1 YRISFA
7 QTLIGIAIGAALGFI
22 LRFFLY
28 QVDYRSTVETQFE
41 DDEYYYYVKAVP
53 KMDVHPEDKQLKKFV
68 TTSRRKTLN
77 DDPDRLAVY
86 LGFEPEIDTGVFDD
100 EEPAE
105 SSVMTNTK
113 PLDATIEGVAAAE
126 DAAMEVTTVV
136 NMSTQ
141 TEELPVLE
149 TAAAVGDL
157 FDDED

>member
-1 YRISFA
+1 
-7 QTLIGIAIGAALGFI
+7 
-22 LRFFLY
+22 
-28 QVDYRSTVETQFE
+28 
-41 DDEYYYYVKAVP
+41 
-53 KMDVHPEDKQLKKFV
+53 M
-68 TTSRRKTLN
+68 N